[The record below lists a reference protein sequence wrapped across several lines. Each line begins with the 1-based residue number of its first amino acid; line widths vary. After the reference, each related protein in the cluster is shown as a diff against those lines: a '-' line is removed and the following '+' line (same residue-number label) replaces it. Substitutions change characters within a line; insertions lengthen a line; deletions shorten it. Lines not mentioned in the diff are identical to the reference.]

1 MANKKSTLVYR
12 TDLVNV
18 GIGQGQKQSV
28 PYLSSMTEFDSNGR
42 VIANSSYS
50 PEGILLEK
58 IETGYDEDGRVIRE
72 SYYVEEDVPTEEK
85 SYEYNNEG
93 KLEREVKHYADG
105 SSDITSY
112 RYDSA
117 GILIEKITAD
127 DEEEVDAVEKFE
139 YRDNKLTRHEI
150 TDAEGNP
157 LLLEEFDYDGKGN
170 LISHI
175 RDDEEAGEYYKMLI
189 KYNEEGQKIAELLHN
204 DEDELV
210 ETTWF
215 EMDEKGRIV
224 QSVEESSFSR
234 KVKNFSFDD
243 RGNALGYEET
253 DGKGDKVV
261 VIEHIYDPANN
272 PVSSMVFVNGS
283 GRSAGQHYELRYEYE
298 WYGQA
303 RDEWVQEL

>member
-28 PYLSSMTEFDSNGR
+28 PYLSSTTEFDAEGR
-42 VIANSSYS
+42 VVVHSSIS

-58 IETGYDEDGRVIRE
+58 IETGYDPEGRIIRE
-72 SYYVEEDVPTEEK
+72 SYFVEEDAPTEVK
-85 SYEYNNEG
+85 SYEYDEEG
-93 KLEREVKHYADG
+93 KLERELKLYADG

-112 RYDSA
+112 RYDST
-117 GILIEKITAD
+117 GILLEKITVD
-127 DEEEVDAVEKFE
+127 DEKEVDAVEKFD
-139 YRDNKLTRHEI
+139 YRESKLTRHEI
-150 TDAEGNP
+150 TDSDGNR

-175 RDDEEAGEYYKMLI
+175 RDDEEAGEYYKMVF
-189 KYNEEGQKIAELLHN
+189 KYNEEGQKVAEMLHN

-215 EMDEKGRIV
+215 ELDEKGRVV
-224 QSVEESSFSR
+224 QTVEESSFSR
-234 KVKNFSFDD
+234 KVKNFRFDD

-253 DGKGDKVV
+253 DGKGDTVV
-261 VIEHIYDPANN
+261 VIEHMYDPANN
-272 PVSSMVFVNGS
+272 PVASMVFVNGS
-283 GRSAGQHYELRYEYE
+283 GRNAGQHYELKYEYE
-298 WYGQA
+298 WYGNGENKIQ
-303 RDEWVQEL
+303 

>member
-18 GIGQGQKQSV
+18 GIGQGQKQTI
-28 PYLSSMTEFDSNGR
+28 PYLSGMTEFDSTGR

-58 IETGYDEDGRVIRE
+58 IETSYDADGRIIRE
-72 SYYVEEDVPTEEK
+72 SYYVEEDVPTEIK
-85 SYEYNNEG
+85 SYEYNGEG
-93 KLEREVKHYADG
+93 KLIKEMKHYADG
-105 SSDITSY
+105 SSDITSF
-112 RYDSA
+112 RYDSS
-117 GILIEKITAD
+117 GILLEKITAD
-127 DEEEVDAVEKFE
+127 DEGEVDAMEKFE
-139 YRDNKLTRHEI
+139 YRESKLIRHEI
-150 TDAEGNP
+150 TDGEGNR
-157 LLLEEFDYDGKGN
+157 LMLEEFGFDGKGN
-170 LISHI
+170 MISHI

-234 KVKNFSFDD
+234 KVKSFSFDD

-253 DGKGDKVV
+253 DGNGNKVV
-261 VIEHIYDPANN
+261 VVEHMYDTTNN

-283 GRSAGQHYELRYEYE
+283 GRNAGQHYELKYEHK
-298 WYGQA
+298 WYGQTGN
-303 RDEWVQEL
+303 E